1 MTVRD
6 ETVPTTVAEPG
17 ALVRAWAAIGAEELR
32 PPLASGRSAWASADP
47 ALLDA
52 LTTTA
57 LAELDAPWPR
67 PLFSQYTAY
76 PLRGDRVAYE
86 TPVFA
91 HGDRL
96 TRAVALAAA
105 TGEERWLSEAAD
117 GLWMLCE
124 QSTWCWPAHDD
135 AFARFGTVTPSRSS
149 PYLDL
154 GAGESVA
161 TIGWAVAAIGPA
173 LDERFPGLT
182 ARLREEAELRVF
194 RPFLD
199 RDDWHWLGLDGR
211 LHNWNPWIL
220 GNVIVAAAA
229 LAEPAEA
236 RLLIDRAVAG
246 IDRYLAAMPADGAI
260 DEGYEYWWNGA
271 ARALEALDVL
281 DRIGGAPLDL
291 AGMPGLAALL
301 RFPQRMQLSAE
312 WYVNIADAQARA
324 DDERPWHVLHRWARR
339 LELPDV
345 AAYAASHR
353 RPGEP
358 VVSTGMSTGR
368 ILTALLDEDWRAA
381 TPSPPPLPASVELP
395 SVQLALARETSGS
408 DRGLAV
414 TLKGGHNG
422 ENHNHNDVGSVIVA
436 LDGVPAVIDVGRPTY
451 DARTFG
457 PDRYDIWS
465 MRSEWHSTASPRG
478 LLQGVGAE
486 FAARA
491 FTGGD
496 DGNVAAWQVEI
507 GGAYGLD
514 ADESWQRRVSL
525 DRSARRVT
533 VDDSWALDDSA
544 GTTITYIV
552 WGELSDEG
560 DGRLVVHRP
569 VEGVRDVVLR
579 HDGERHTIE
588 ARQLDDPVMT
598 RSWGSQVAR
607 LVLYPAPDA
616 SGIRFTAEA
625 AR

>member
-1 MTVRD
+1 MTVQD
-6 ETVPTTVAEPG
+6 ETVPTVAEPR
-17 ALVRAWAAIGAEELR
+17 ALVRAWAALDVER
-32 PPLASGRSAWASADP
+32 FRSPLASDRSAWASADP
-47 ALLDA
+47 VLIDT
-52 LTTTA
+52 LTRTA
-57 LAELDAPWPR
+57 LAELDTPWPQ
-67 PLFSQYTAY
+67 PLLSQYAAY
-76 PLRGDRVAYE
+76 PLRGERVVYE
-86 TPVFA
+86 DPVFA
-91 HGDRL
+91 RIERL

-117 GLWMLCE
+117 GLWLLCE

-135 AFARFGTVTPSRSS
+135 AFARFGTVTPSRST

-154 GAGESVA
+154 GAGEAVA
-161 TIGWAVAAIGPA
+161 AIGWAVAAIGTE
-173 LDERFPGLT
+173 LDERFPGLSD
-182 ARLREEAELRVF
+182 RLRDEAEIRVF

-220 GNVIVAAAA
+220 GNVIVAAAT
-229 LAEPAEA
+229 LAEPGEA
-236 RLLIDRAVAG
+236 RLVVDRAIAG

-271 ARALEALDVL
+271 GRALEVLDVL

-291 AGMPGLAALL
+291 GGMPGLAALL
-301 RFPQRMQLSAE
+301 RFPQRMQLSAG
-312 WYVNIADAQARA
+312 WYVNVADAQARA
-324 DDERPWHVLHRWARR
+324 DDDRPWHVLHRWALR
-339 LELPDV
+339 LGLTDV

-353 RPGEP
+353 RPGTP
-358 VVSTGMSTGR
+358 VVSAGLGAGR
-368 ILTALLDEDWRAA
+368 LLTALLDEDWRAA
-381 TPSPPPLPASVELP
+381 TPASPPLPSSVELP

-478 LLQGVGAE
+478 RMQGVGAE
-486 FAARA
+486 FAARV
-491 FTGGD
+491 FRGGD
-496 DGNVAAWQVEI
+496 DGDVAAWQVEI
-507 GGAYGLD
+507 GGAYGLGT
-514 ADESWQRRVSL
+514 DETWLRRVSL

-533 VDDSWALDDSA
+533 VDDSWSLDDA
-544 GTTITYIV
+544 VGTTVTYLV

-560 DGRLVVHRP
+560 DGRLVLHRP
-569 VEGVRDVVLR
+569 VEGVRDLVLH
-579 HDGERHTIE
+579 HDAPRHTIE
-588 ARQLDDPVMT
+588 VRQLDDPVMT
-598 RSWGSQVAR
+598 RSWGSQIAR
-607 LVLYPAPDA
+607 LALHPRPDA

>member
-6 ETVPTTVAEPG
+6 DTVPTVAEPG
-17 ALVRAWAAIGAEELR
+17 ALVRAWAALDVPRLR
-32 PPLASGRSAWASADP
+32 SPLASDRPAWASADP
-47 ALLDA
+47 ALIDA
-52 LTTTA
+52 LTRTA
-57 LAELDAPWPR
+57 LADVDTPWPQ
-67 PLFSQYTAY
+67 PLLSQYAAY
-76 PLRGDRVAYE
+76 PLRGERVVYE
-86 TPVFA
+86 DPVFA
-91 HGDRL
+91 RIERL
-96 TRAVALAAA
+96 TRAVALAAT

-117 GLWMLCE
+117 GLWLLCE

-154 GAGESVA
+154 GAGEAVA
-161 TIGWAVAAIGPA
+161 TIGWAVAAVGA
-173 LDERFPGLT
+173 DLDERFPGLT
-182 ARLREEAELRVF
+182 DRLRDEAETRVF

-199 RDDWHWLGLDGR
+199 REDWHWLGLDGR

-220 GNVIVAAAA
+220 GNVIVAAAT

-236 RLLIDRAVAG
+236 RLVVDRAVAG

-271 ARALEALDVL
+271 LRALEALDVL

-291 AGMPGLAALL
+291 ARMPGLAALL

-312 WYVNIADAQARA
+312 WYVNVADAQARA

-339 LELPDV
+339 LGLTDV

-353 RPGEP
+353 RPGAP
-358 VVSTGMSTGR
+358 VASPALSTGR
-368 ILTALLDEDWRAA
+368 VLTALLDEDWRAA
-381 TPSPPPLPASVELP
+381 IPASPPLPSSVELP
-395 SVQLALARETSGS
+395 SVQLALARETPGS

-414 TLKGGHNG
+414 ALKGGHNG

-436 LDGVPAVIDVGRPTY
+436 LDGVPAIIDVGRPTY

-457 PDRYDIWS
+457 PDRYGIWS
-465 MRSEWHSTASPRG
+465 MRSEWHSTASPGGRT
-478 LLQGVGAE
+478 QGVGAE

-491 FTGGD
+491 FGGGD
-496 DGNVAAWQVEI
+496 DGGVAAWQVEI
-507 GGAYGLD
+507 GGAYGLGP
-514 ADESWQRRVSL
+514 DETWLRRVSL

-533 VDDSWALDDSA
+533 VDDSWSLDDPA
-544 GTTITYIV
+544 GTTITYVV

-560 DGRLVVHRP
+560 DGRLVLRRP
-569 VEGVRDVVLR
+569 VEGAGDVVLS
-579 HDGERHTIE
+579 HDGARHTIE
-588 ARQLDDPVMT
+588 VRQLDDPFMMRT
-598 RSWGSQVAR
+598 WGSRIAR
-607 LVLYPAPDA
+607 LVLYPPTDAP
-616 SGIRFTAEA
+616 GIRLTAEA